1 MSLSSLVSELGIG
14 DAATTGTLSSISMVF
29 GMIVSAFF
37 GPIFGVTKRFG
48 GRVLCLFGMAAAFL
62 IMISMRSFVGIAAS
76 MCLFS
81 FFGLQVMISSMA
93 SAANGAPDS
102 VKGKIGAFCQT
113 GVKIAVFI
121 VSYYTAA
128 SLAVAPATGLYAFAP
143 SAAQYSADLWT
154 GALLCIICGV
164 VGIVALV
171 AKKGKGSK
179 AVKTETA
186 SKAA

>member
-1 MSLSSLVSELGIG
+1 
-14 DAATTGTLSSISMVF
+14 MVF

-37 GPIFGVTKRFG
+37 GPIFGVTKRLG
-48 GRVLCLFGMAAAFL
+48 GRVLCLFGMAAALL
-62 IMISMRSFVGIAAS
+62 IMINMHSFVGIAAS

-93 SAANGAPDS
+93 SAATGAPDS

-121 VSYYTAA
+121 VSYFTAA

-154 GALLCIICGV
+154 GALLCIACGI

-171 AKKGKGSK
+171 VKKGKGASS
-179 AVKTETA
+179 A
-186 SKAA
+186 SKSDAAEQAA